1 MAEAA
6 YLRHFRLLANYHLW
20 AYERLY
26 ASIDKLSE
34 EQYRKDV
41 GLFFKSVHGTL
52 NRANSISTMLISAKR
67 GRFRPPRCRS
77 ALVRTPHAEPDT
89 IQWSE

>member
-26 ASIDKLSE
+26 ASIDQLTE
-34 EQYRKDV
+34 EQYGKDV

-52 NRANSISTMLISAKR
+52 NRACFTSSMLLSAKR
-67 GRFRPPRCRS
+67 RCFRPSRRRS
-77 ALVRTPHAEPDT
+77 ALVRTPHAELCP
-89 IQWSE
+89 IQWS